1 MLPIILGRYLV
12 VPSRSW
18 QLLYGVAFLL
28 SFASLVTT
36 FSRGG
41 WLAAVV
47 GLLLLAFVNRG
58 RVLIRRLGYLIS
70 VLICVLL
77 ILVAFNYV
85 RSSSQ
90 PEKNI
95 SILERISSLPKVKE
109 GSIGSRLLIWQSAL
123 RMIAARP
130 LVGWGPDAFHLA
142 FSSFSSLDFVR
153 LEGASKRA
161 DNAHNYFLQLAATQ
175 GIFGLFAFVAL
186 LISFFWTGFSFLSS
200 QKRGKNHCRDNPRGR
215 PNSRTG
221 TSPVPTRNPNVRGR
235 KRTHRHTS
243 ETPSHSPTCLLPLT
257 TYYLY
262 AGLLASIAGYV
273 AYLLSGINSVEMGVM
288 FWTFLGALSVDG
300 AKERVILRKSLSPPF
315 LALTILLITT
325 AAGLYL
331 SLMPLVADVRYASA
345 EKLESDGFLD
355 LAIQQAELALAANPY
370 QDRYWRYLGSLYAK
384 AGDQTNAL
392 ASYLKAKQINRFE
405 IDNSGRLAELYLQ
418 KVLQGEERYYKL
430 AEKEFSHILKISP
443 YSAIAR
449 SGLGFVYLAT
459 GRFERAAQ
467 ELNKA
472 VELDPQD
479 AKAQLFLGMAYEKLE
494 KKDKASR
501 AYTQALSLD
510 PNNKDA
516 LAALGR
522 LGK

>member
-1 MLPIILGRYLV
+1 
-12 VPSRSW
+12 
-18 QLLYGVAFLL
+18 
-28 SFASLVTT
+28 
-36 FSRGG
+36 
-41 WLAAVV
+41 
-47 GLLLLAFVNRG
+47 
-58 RVLIRRLGYLIS
+58 
-70 VLICVLL
+70 
-77 ILVAFNYV
+77 
-85 RSSSQ
+85 
-90 PEKNI
+90 
-95 SILERISSLPKVKE
+95 
-109 GSIGSRLLIWQSAL
+109 
-123 RMIAARP
+123 
-130 LVGWGPDAFHLA
+130 
-142 FSSFSSLDFVR
+142 
-153 LEGASKRA
+153 
-161 DNAHNYFLQLAATQ
+161 
-175 GIFGLFAFVAL
+175 
-186 LISFFWTGFSFLSS
+186 
-200 QKRGKNHCRDNPRGR
+200 
-215 PNSRTG
+215 
-221 TSPVPTRNPNVRGR
+221 
-235 KRTHRHTS
+235 
-243 ETPSHSPTCLLPLT
+243 
-257 TYYLY
+257 
-262 AGLLASIAGYV
+262 
-273 AYLLSGINSVEMGVM
+273 MGVM